1 MTTSNLKIYEYINSL
16 ISLIPNPDD
25 FKSCDFTLLCE
36 KFPINVGKGTYL
48 TRVLYISLSNKDK
61 KITRLYPN
69 QLKDMSLE
77 HVILTSNLRRRI
89 NTNSQEFFV
98 NGNTEEQVFKE
109 HSFYNYSIEKVD
121 KSNKEMILKLR
132 EKYEIS
138 EPQLFKG
145 NHQNIVLDE

>member
-1 MTTSNLKIYEYINSL
+1 MTTSNLRVYEYINSL
-16 ISLIPNPDD
+16 ISLLPNPDEYQ
-25 FKSCDFTLLCE
+25 KCDFTLLCE
-36 KFPINVGKGTYL
+36 RFPINIGKGTYL
-48 TRVLYISLSNKDK
+48 VRVLYISLTNSDK
-61 KITRLYPN
+61 KITRIYPN
-69 QLKDMSLE
+69 QLKDMNLE

-89 NTNSQEFFV
+89 NINSFETFV
-98 NGNTEEQVFKE
+98 NGNTDVQTFKE

-138 EPQLFKG
+138 EPQVFKG

>member
-16 ISLIPNPDD
+16 ISLLPKPDD
-25 FKSCDFTLLCE
+25 FKLCDFTLLCE
-36 KFPINVGKGTYL
+36 KYPINVGKGTYL
-48 TRVLYISLSNKDK
+48 THVLYISLTNSDK

-69 QLKDMSLE
+69 QLKDMNLE

-98 NGNTEEQVFKE
+98 NGNTELQTFKE

-132 EKYEIS
+132 EKYEIP